1 MVRRDLDSVEQG
13 VWKLRPGKLWEAL
26 LSGRAGTLLRTRG
39 EAADAAAAAAA
50 VRRAAVHRVF
60 LCGHL
65 LLFLQHRL
73 VRGGASVAAVHVLVS
88 LGGGAFGG
96 GALQKEERR
105 SLAQ

>member
-13 VWKLRPGKLWEAL
+13 VWKRRPAKLWEAL
-26 LSGRAGTLLRTRG
+26 QSRRDGTLLRTRG
-39 EAADAAAAAAA
+39 ETAVAAAAAA

-65 LLFLQHRL
+65 LLQHRL
-73 VRGGASVAAVHVLVS
+73 VRRGVSVAAVHVLVS
-88 LGGGAFGG
+88 LGGGAGG
-96 GALQKEERR
+96 GGLQKEEKH